1 MFASFRERSEDL
13 EHIDIGDYTSEEYEG
28 CIVELQRVNQ
38 WLGDAR
44 ALRLSL
50 LAEVERADLR
60 SFSVLDVAA
69 GSGELLR
76 VAAKWARQNK
86 LKGSFAALELNARSA
101 AAVLEESYGLREI
114 VSIRGDALRLP
125 FADGAFDYSICS
137 LFTHHLADSEVVQAL
152 RELNRVARRRIF
164 VIDLHRHPI
173 AYYFYRT
180 VGRLFLHNRLLR
192 EDGALSILRSFK
204 PQELIELA
212 SQAGLEDVRI
222 ERRFPYRL
230 VLSARANGIEQ
241 AAEAQLG
248 RAVYPRSLNATQSA
262 GVNRPSGLRLCGDNV
277 DQAENVGLAQ

>member
-1 MFASFRERSEDL
+1 MFARFRKRSNDP
-13 EHIDIGDYTSEEYEG
+13 EHIDIGDYTPEEYEG

-50 LAEVERADLR
+50 LADIEQADLR

-76 VAAKWARQNK
+76 VAAAWTRRNK
-86 LKGSFAALELNARSA
+86 LKGSFTALELNARSA
-101 AAVLEESYGLREI
+101 KAVLEESGGWGEI

-125 FADGAFDYSICS
+125 FGDGSFDYSICS
-137 LFTHHLADSEVVQAL
+137 LFTHHLDDREVVLAL
-152 RELNRVARRRIF
+152 QELNRVARRRIF
-164 VIDLHRHPI
+164 IIDLHRHPI

-204 PQELIELA
+204 PRELIKLA
-212 SQAGLEDVRI
+212 FQAGLEEVRI

-230 VLSARANGIEQ
+230 VLSARANSIDPHGARWEKNK
-241 AAEAQLG
+241 G
-248 RAVYPRSLNATQSA
+248 RPPLTAHADPMDR
-262 GVNRPSGLRLCGDNV
+262 
-277 DQAENVGLAQ
+277 ENVGLAR